1 MTTPSLAKPVT
12 VVGAAALV
20 FLAGAVAVSAHDFW
34 IVPNAFAVAVSG
46 SLEVRGQTSVQSPT
60 SVTIDA
66 GRQARATSPRVEQSG
81 GEGALSGASQARG
94 DSAAVAAVVDRFHA
108 AIAAGDG
115 ATALSLLTPDAVIL
129 ESGGVET
136 REEDRVHHLPSDIA
150 FATAVKSD
158 RGPKRVFVR
167 GDVAWVAS
175 TSTASG
181 EFRGRPVKSAGAE
194 LLVLARSRQEWK
206 ISAIHWSSRTRRAPG
221 T

>member
-1 MTTPSLAKPVT
+1 MT
-12 VVGAAALV
+12 G
-20 FLAGAVAVSAHDFW
+20 
-34 IVPNAFAVAVSG
+34 
-46 SLEVRGQTSVQSPT
+46 TS
-60 SVTIDA
+60 
-66 GRQARATSPRVEQSG
+66 R
-81 GEGALSGASQARG
+81 ARG
-94 DSAAVAAVVDRFHA
+94 DSAAVAAVADRFHA
-108 AIAAGDG
+108 AIAAGDS

-136 REEDRVHHLPSDIA
+136 REEYRAHHLPSDIA

-175 TSTASG
+175 TSTTSG
-181 EFRGRPVKSAGAE
+181 EFRGRRVNSSGAE
-194 LLVLARSRQEWK
+194 LLVLARIGQEWK